1 MLFKLDSPSY
11 NAFTVSRLIRFY
23 RCANEPGRTCSGG
36 KCVNQTGVVDSTRV
50 LETRDL
56 DQAAFFLRDAAIP
69 YSSELMPGSP
79 AFSTRIAITEGPRIT
94 TSRVATAGMMRVK
107 SCLPADSFAL
117 VFDLAGSGAGTHCT
131 ARQTI
136 DVSSDLAFV
145 QSPIIP
151 VEVRTTP
158 DYEVLFVRFSRDA
171 LVEELEKMLDREVH
185 SQLLFAPAFS
195 LRSAAGQRL
204 RQLCLD
210 YNEALSA
217 DSSGPQSLLALREL
231 EGDIISLLL
240 RAHSHNYTRLA
251 NRQAEAGSFQLDAA
265 EQYMRANA
273 HLPLS
278 LGDVCQAAGVNART
292 LQHSFRRKRGC
303 TPMEFL
309 RNVRM
314 EQVRRGLLQPLDE
327 TSVSSVASRWGFLHF
342 GRFSGEYRQAFGEL
356 PSETLRRARKQQ

>member
-1 MLFKLDSPSY
+1 M
-11 NAFTVSRLIRFY
+11 
-23 RCANEPGRTCSGG
+23 
-36 KCVNQTGVVDSTRV
+36 NQIGVVDSTRL

-79 AFSTRIAITEGPRIT
+79 AFSTRIAITEGARIT

-131 ARQTI
+131 SRET
-136 DVSSDLAFV
+136 VNVNSDTAFV
-145 QSPIIP
+145 QSPIVP

-158 DYEVLFVRFSRDA
+158 NYEVLFVRFSREA
-171 LVEELEKMLDREVH
+171 LLEELEKMLDREVH
-185 SQLLFAPAFS
+185 SQLFFAPAFS

-210 YNEALSA
+210 YDDALRA
-217 DSSGPQSLLALREL
+217 TDGDDSLALRAL
-231 EGDIISLLL
+231 EDAITSLLL

-251 NRQAEAGSFQLDAA
+251 NRTAEAGSFQLDAA

-314 EQVRRGLLQPLDE
+314 AQVRSGLLQPAE
-327 TSVSSVASRWGFLHF
+327 QTSVSGVASRWGFLHF
-342 GRFSGEYRQAFGEL
+342 GRFSGEYRQMFGEL
-356 PSETLRRARKQQ
+356 PSETLRRARRQQ